1 MLCPT
6 RPGTDDHAA
15 LTWFWRVNSNLETCA
30 LMPSSS
36 MTPLRAAESD
46 TLAEIFPEQHALMR
60 ALVAKASRLGPVPS
74 AIVWPCSSHALG
86 GAVEAA
92 RHGIIVPILVGDREE
107 IERTAAKAGFDIK
120 GLRIEHAASPEGAV
134 KHAITLVHEGE
145 ALGLTKGS
153 LHTDTFMAGVIRQES
168 GLRTKRRMSHV
179 FCLAVPDYPDLLLV
193 SDAAINIAPD
203 LMTKRDIVQNAIDLH
218 HALGLGTP
226 RVALLSAVETINT
239 KIQGTL
245 DAASLCKMA
254 DRKEITGGVLDG
266 PLALDVAVSRES
278 AEIKGVESPVAG
290 RAQILIAPDLESGNI
305 LVKTLAFL
313 GKAATS
319 GIVMGAKVPV
329 LLTSR
334 ADDATARLASAA
346 IGALYARHLEQNTR
360 D

>member
-1 MLCPT
+1 
-6 RPGTDDHAA
+6 
-15 LTWFWRVNSNLETCA
+15 
-30 LMPSSS
+30 
-36 MTPLRAAESD
+36 
-46 TLAEIFPEQHALMR
+46 MR
-60 ALVAKASRLGPVPS
+60 ALVAKASALGPVPY

-92 RHGIIVPILVGDREE
+92 RHGIIIPLLVGDRAQ
-107 IERTAAKAGFDIK
+107 IEKTAREAGLDIA
-120 GLRIEHAASPEGAV
+120 GMRIEQADDEAAAV
-134 KHAITLVHEGE
+134 KHAIALVHAGE
-145 ALGLTKGS
+145 AQGLTKGS
-153 LHTDTFMAGVIRQES
+153 LHTDTFMAGVIKQES

-179 FCLAVPDYPDLLLV
+179 FCINVPDYPELLLV

-203 LMTKRDIVQNAIDLH
+203 LVTKRDIVQNAIDLH

-254 DRKEITGGVLDG
+254 DRKEITGGILDG
-266 PLALDVAVSRES
+266 PLAMDVAVSGDS
-278 AEIKGVESPVAG
+278 ARIKGIASDVAG

-305 LVKTLAFL
+305 LVKSLAFL
-313 GKAATS
+313 GKSATS

-346 IGALYARHLEQNTR
+346 IGALYARYLDAATR
-360 D
+360 Q

>member
-1 MLCPT
+1 MSSYTPYNET
-6 RPGTDDHAA
+6 KMPEMA
-15 LTWFWRVNSNLETCA
+15 L
-30 LMPSSS
+30 
-36 MTPLRAAESD
+36 ESV
-46 TLAEIFPEQHALMR
+46 FPEQHALMR
-60 ALVAKASRLGPVPS
+60 ALVAKAAALGPVPY

-92 RHGIIVPILVGDREE
+92 RHSIIIPILVGDRTK
-107 IERTAAKAGFDIK
+107 IEKTAREAGLDIA
-120 GLRIEHAASPEGAV
+120 GMRIEQADDEATAV
-134 KHAITLVHEGE
+134 KQAIALIHSGE
-145 ALGLTKGS
+145 AQGLTKGS
-153 LHTDTFMAGVIRQES
+153 LHTDTFMAGVIKQES

-179 FCLAVPDYPDLLLV
+179 FCINVPDYPELLLV

-203 LMTKRDIVQNAIDLH
+203 LVTKRDIVQNAIDLH

-266 PLALDVAVSRES
+266 PLAMDVAVSGDS
-278 AEIKGVESPVAG
+278 ARIKGIASDVAG
-290 RAQILIAPDLESGNI
+290 RAQILVAPDLESGNI
-305 LVKTLAFL
+305 LVKSLAFL
-313 GKAATS
+313 GKSATS

-346 IGALYARHLEQNTR
+346 IGALYARYLDAATR
-360 D
+360 Q

>member
-1 MLCPT
+1 MASSAPSPAT
-6 RPGTDDHAA
+6 TDD
-15 LTWFWRVNSNLETCA
+15 
-30 LMPSSS
+30 
-36 MTPLRAAESD
+36 
-46 TLAEIFPEQHALMR
+46 LASVFPEQHDLMR
-60 ALVAKASRLGPVPS
+60 ALVAKASRLGPVPY

-92 RHGIIVPILVGDREE
+92 RHGIILPILIGDRET
-107 IERTAAKAGFDIK
+107 IEKTAVESKLDIS
-120 GLRIEHAASPEGAV
+120 GMRIDSVATPEAAV
-134 KHAITLVHEGE
+134 KHAVTLVHEGE
-145 ALGLTKGS
+145 ASGISKGS
-153 LHTDTFMAGVIRQES
+153 LHTDTFMAGIIRQES

-179 FCLAVPDYPDLLLV
+179 FCLAVPDYPDLLLI

-203 LMTKRDIVQNAIDLH
+203 LITKRDIVQNTIDLH

-226 RVALLSAVETINT
+226 RVALLSAVETINV

-254 DRKEITGGVLDG
+254 DRKEITGGMLDG
-266 PLALDVAVSRES
+266 PLAMDVAVSLDS
-278 AEIKGVESPVAG
+278 AKIKGVESAVAG
-290 RAQILIAPDLESGNI
+290 RAQVLIAPDLESGNI

-346 IGALYARHLEQNTR
+346 IGALYARYLEDQKQN
-360 D
+360 

>member
-1 MLCPT
+1 
-6 RPGTDDHAA
+6 
-15 LTWFWRVNSNLETCA
+15 
-30 LMPSSS
+30 MPSSTTNS
-36 MTPLRAAESD
+36 KPASSD
-46 TLAEIFPEQHALMR
+46 DRLSSIFPEQHALMR
-60 ALVAKASRLGPVPS
+60 ALVTKASQLGPVPY

-92 RHGIIVPILVGDREE
+92 RHGIIVPILVGDREK
-107 IERTAAKAGFDIK
+107 IEKTAAQYGLDIE
-120 GLRIEHAASPEGAV
+120 GMRIEQAATPEAAV
-134 KHAITLVHEGE
+134 KHAVALVHEGVVR
-145 ALGLTKGS
+145 GLTKGS

-179 FCLAVPDYPDLLLV
+179 FCIAVPDYPDLLLV
-193 SDAAINIAPD
+193 SDAAINIAPV
-203 LMTKRDIVQNAIDLH
+203 LTTKRDIVQNAIDLH

-266 PLALDVAVSRES
+266 PLAMDVAVSFES

-319 GIVMGAKVPV
+319 GIVIGAKVPV

-346 IGALYARHLEQNTR
+346 IGALYARHLDEHTG

>member
-1 MLCPT
+1 MSSYAPYSETRTPDTTLESVFPT
-6 RPGTDDHAA
+6 
-15 LTWFWRVNSNLETCA
+15 
-30 LMPSSS
+30 
-36 MTPLRAAESD
+36 
-46 TLAEIFPEQHALMR
+46 QHALMR
-60 ALVAKASRLGPVPS
+60 ALVAKASALGPVPY

-92 RHGIIVPILVGDREE
+92 RHGIIIPLLVGDRTK
-107 IERTAAKAGFDIK
+107 IEKTAREAGLDIA
-120 GLRIEHAASPEGAV
+120 GMRIEQADDEATAV
-134 KHAITLVHEGE
+134 KHAIALVHAGE
-145 ALGLTKGS
+145 AQGLTKGS
-153 LHTDTFMAGVIRQES
+153 LHTDTFMVGVIKQES

-179 FCLAVPDYPDLLLV
+179 FCINVPDYPELLLV

-203 LMTKRDIVQNAIDLH
+203 LATKRDIVQNAIDLH

-254 DRKEITGGVLDG
+254 DRKEITGGILDG
-266 PLALDVAVSRES
+266 PLAMDVAVSSES
-278 AEIKGVESPVAG
+278 ARIKGVVSDVAG
-290 RAQILIAPDLESGNI
+290 RAQILVAPDLESGNI
-305 LVKTLAFL
+305 LVKSLAFL
-313 GKAATS
+313 GKSATS

-346 IGALYARHLEQNTR
+346 IGALYARYLDATTR
-360 D
+360 Q

>member
-1 MLCPT
+1 
-6 RPGTDDHAA
+6 
-15 LTWFWRVNSNLETCA
+15 
-30 LMPSSS
+30 MPSSTTRS
-36 MTPLRAAESD
+36 KPASSD
-46 TLAEIFPEQHALMR
+46 DRLSSIFPEQHALMR
-60 ALVAKASRLGPVPS
+60 ALVTKASQLGPVPY

-92 RHGIIVPILVGDREE
+92 RHRIIVPILVGDREK
-107 IERTAAKAGFDIK
+107 IEKTAAQYSLDIE
-120 GLRIEHAASPEGAV
+120 GMRIEQAATPEAAV
-134 KHAITLVHEGE
+134 KHAVALVHEGVVR
-145 ALGLTKGS
+145 GLTKGS

-179 FCLAVPDYPDLLLV
+179 FCIAAPDYPDLLLV

-203 LMTKRDIVQNAIDLH
+203 LTTKRDIVQNAIDLH

-266 PLALDVAVSRES
+266 PLAMDVAVSLES

-346 IGALYARHLEQNTR
+346 IGALYARHLDEHNG

>member
-1 MLCPT
+1 MSSYTPYNET
-6 RPGTDDHAA
+6 KMPEMA
-15 LTWFWRVNSNLETCA
+15 L
-30 LMPSSS
+30 
-36 MTPLRAAESD
+36 ESV
-46 TLAEIFPEQHALMR
+46 FPEQHALMR
-60 ALVAKASRLGPVPS
+60 ALVAKAAALGPVPY

-92 RHGIIVPILVGDREE
+92 RHSIIIPILVGDRTK
-107 IERTAAKAGFDIK
+107 IEKTAREAGLDIT
-120 GLRIEHAASPEGAV
+120 GMRIEQADDEATAV
-134 KHAITLVHEGE
+134 KQAIALIHSGE
-145 ALGLTKGS
+145 AQGLTKGS
-153 LHTDTFMAGVIRQES
+153 LHTDTFMAGVIKQES

-179 FCLAVPDYPDLLLV
+179 FCINVPDYPELLLV

-203 LMTKRDIVQNAIDLH
+203 LVTKRDIVQNAIDLH

-266 PLALDVAVSRES
+266 PLAMDVAVSGDS
-278 AEIKGVESPVAG
+278 AKIKGIASDVAG
-290 RAQILIAPDLESGNI
+290 RAQILVAPDLESGNI
-305 LVKTLAFL
+305 LVKSLAFL
-313 GKAATS
+313 GKSATS

-346 IGALYARHLEQNTR
+346 IGALYARYLDAATR
-360 D
+360 Q

>member
-1 MLCPT
+1 MSSYAPYSET
-6 RPGTDDHAA
+6 RTPDIT
-15 LTWFWRVNSNLETCA
+15 LE
-30 LMPSSS
+30 SV
-36 MTPLRAAESD
+36 
-46 TLAEIFPEQHALMR
+46 FPAQHALMR
-60 ALVAKASRLGPVPS
+60 ALVAKASALGPVPY

-92 RHGIIVPILVGDREE
+92 RHGIIIPLLVGDRAQ
-107 IERTAAKAGFDIK
+107 IEKTARKAGLDIA
-120 GLRIEHAASPEGAV
+120 GMRIEQADDEATAV
-134 KHAITLVHEGE
+134 KHAIALVHAGE
-145 ALGLTKGS
+145 AQGLTKGS
-153 LHTDTFMAGVIRQES
+153 LHTDTFMAGVIKQES

-179 FCLAVPDYPDLLLV
+179 FCINVPDYPELLLV

-203 LMTKRDIVQNAIDLH
+203 LVTKRDIVQNAIDLH

-254 DRKEITGGVLDG
+254 DRKEITGGILDG
-266 PLALDVAVSRES
+266 PLAMDVAVSGDS
-278 AEIKGVESPVAG
+278 ARIKGIASDVAG

-305 LVKTLAFL
+305 LVKSLAFL
-313 GKAATS
+313 GKSATS

-346 IGALYARHLEQNTR
+346 IGALYARYLDAATR
-360 D
+360 Q

>member
-1 MLCPT
+1 
-6 RPGTDDHAA
+6 
-15 LTWFWRVNSNLETCA
+15 
-30 LMPSSS
+30 MPSSTL
-36 MTPLRAAESD
+36 TPQRVPVDDA
-46 TLAEIFPEQHALMR
+46 LAKVFPERHALMR
-60 ALVAKASRLGPVPS
+60 ALVAKASRLGPVPY

-86 GAVEAA
+86 GAVEAF
-92 RHGIIVPILVGDREE
+92 RHGIIIPILVGDREL
-107 IERTAAKAGFDIK
+107 IEQTAAQAGLDIN
-120 GLRIEHAASPEGAV
+120 GMRIEHATSPEESV
-134 KHAITLVHEGE
+134 KQAIALVHEGE
-145 ALGLTKGS
+145 VFGLTKGS

-179 FCLAVPDYPDLLLV
+179 FCIAVPDYPDLLLV

-254 DRKEITGGVLDG
+254 DRKEITGAMLDG
-266 PLALDVAVSRES
+266 PLALDVAVSLGS
-278 AEIKGVESPVAG
+278 AEIKGVDSPVAG
-290 RAQILIAPDLESGNI
+290 RAQVLIAPDLESGNI

-334 ADDATARLASAA
+334 ADDATARLASTA
-346 IGALYARHLEQNTR
+346 IGALYARHLEERAN

>member
-1 MLCPT
+1 MSSYTPYNET
-6 RPGTDDHAA
+6 KMPEMA
-15 LTWFWRVNSNLETCA
+15 L
-30 LMPSSS
+30 
-36 MTPLRAAESD
+36 ESV
-46 TLAEIFPEQHALMR
+46 FPEQHALMR
-60 ALVAKASRLGPVPS
+60 ALVAKAAALGPVPY

-92 RHGIIVPILVGDREE
+92 RHSIIIPILVGDRTK
-107 IERTAAKAGFDIK
+107 IEKTAREAGLDIT
-120 GLRIEHAASPEGAV
+120 GMRIEQADDEATAV
-134 KHAITLVHEGE
+134 KQAIALIHSGE
-145 ALGLTKGS
+145 AQGLTKGS
-153 LHTDTFMAGVIRQES
+153 LHTDTFMAGVIKQES

-179 FCLAVPDYPDLLLV
+179 FCINVPDYPELLLV

-203 LMTKRDIVQNAIDLH
+203 LVTKRDIVQNAIDLH

-266 PLALDVAVSRES
+266 PLAMDVAVSGDS
-278 AEIKGVESPVAG
+278 ARIKGIASDVAG
-290 RAQILIAPDLESGNI
+290 RAQILVAPDLESGNI
-305 LVKTLAFL
+305 LVKSLAFL
-313 GKAATS
+313 GKSATS

-346 IGALYARHLEQNTR
+346 IGALYARYLDAATR
-360 D
+360 Q